1 MIYTLIM
8 NTRKT
13 LLIALFT
20 GLIIVGT
27 FIKVPLPPVPISL
40 QTFFVILAGMI
51 GGLQIGLFATVIYL
65 LLGIIGLPVFSSGGG
80 LAALIGPTGG
90 YLVGMLLAVI
100 VVGIFSDRIKA
111 EDNKKKQILLCTI
124 GGILGTLVIYAIGLP
139 WLKSSLDWTWGKTL
153 VGGMYPFLIGD
164 FIKLIVALIITF
176 NFKERFDLLISTE
189 IEE

>member
-1 MIYTLIM
+1 M

-40 QTFFVILAGMI
+40 QTFFVLLAGMI

-65 LLGIIGLPVFSSGGG
+65 LLGTIGLPVFTSGGG

-90 YLVGMLLAVI
+90 YLIGMLLAVI
-100 VVGIFSDRIKA
+100 IVGIFSDRIKA
-111 EDNKKKQILLCTI
+111 EENKKAQIALCAVGGLLGSLIIYVI
-124 GGILGTLVIYAIGLP
+124 GVP
-139 WLKSSLDWTWGKTL
+139 WLKNAFDMSWSKAITA
-153 VGGMYPFLIGD
+153 GMYPFLIGD
-164 FIKLIVALIITF
+164 IIKLIVALIITYS
-176 NFKERFDLLISTE
+176 FKEKFDLLLSKE

>member
-1 MIYTLIM
+1 M

-40 QTFFVILAGMI
+40 QSFFVILAGMI

-65 LLGIIGLPVFSSGGG
+65 LLGMIGLPVFSTGGG
-80 LAALIGPTGG
+80 LAALIAPTGG
-90 YLVGMLLAVI
+90 YLFGMLLAVI

-111 EDNKKKQILLCTI
+111 GANKKGHIVLCAI
-124 GGILGTLVIYAIGLP
+124 GGILGTLVIYAVGLP
-139 WLKSSLDWTWGKTL
+139 WLKNALDMSWSKTL
-153 VGGMYPFLIGD
+153 VAGMYPFLIGD
-164 FIKLIVALIITF
+164 MIKLIVALIITF
-176 NFKERFDLLISTE
+176 NFKEKFDLLILKETDES
-189 IEE
+189 